1 MASYVGLN
9 VGGKI
14 YETSETTLTRQP
26 ESFFT
31 TLLSGSVPSARDDQG
46 NYRIDRDGK
55 IFRYVLNYLRDNE
68 LILPEGFNE
77 LTLLEREADFY
88 QLESLKADI
97 QTLRVAMRGGFVSL
111 NVGGTKYTVKGE
123 VLSQEPDSVFQQI
136 LKDQATPVNYRYFL
150 PGDGELFRYTLK
162 YLQLGFLALPRGF
175 DLTLLEDEVKILKLD
190 VLRAHILVLKMF
202 QKENKATR
210 GVAMFSRRDDFVLYS
225 KDKSTLTSVSATLLP
240 ESSHPA
246 DAIRATWIGNT
257 QVLMLAVTL
266 DSSRAGEP
274 VSITTGPGHVCR
286 YPANSDDLVVLLS
299 VLVGME
305 THRKVFPSSYLGV
318 FGLPSDVA
326 SKNLKEFLR
335 EF

>member
-111 NVGGTKYTVKGE
+111 NVGATKYTAKRE

-136 LKDQATPVNYRYFL
+136 LKDQATPVNGRYFL
-150 PGDGELFRYTLK
+150 PGDGELFRYILK

-210 GVAMFSRRDDFVLYS
+210 GVAMFSRRGDFVLYS
-225 KDKSTLTSVSATLLP
+225 KDKSTLTSVSAILLP

-246 DAIRATWIGNT
+246 DAIRVTWIGNT

-266 DSSRAGEP
+266 DSSRAGES

-286 YPANSDDLVVLLS
+286 YPANIDDLVVLFS

-305 THRKVFPSSYLGV
+305 THRKFFPSSYLGV

-326 SKNLKEFLR
+326 NKNLKEFLR